1 MLCIR
6 SLTLEQVA
14 AFVALADQGNIRR
27 AARVLYLTEQGA
39 RTRLTALERRLGV
52 GLYQKGQGRRDRTR
66 LTPEGAAL
74 LPQAR
79 DLLERAEAL
88 GRSFAGAPSTQT
100 VHVAAST
107 YLATYVLI
115 GAIQRFHRRQPTIR
129 IRLSTRS
136 EREIESAL
144 LENPRIA
151 MGVAAPYGPASEL
164 RYLHQFSMD
173 WSLIA
178 PPGHPLLRRSRV
190 RLEHLVDAPL
200 ILFEPGSTGR
210 EHILEAFAQRS
221 LSPRIEMEAT
231 TTSVIVRM
239 VEAGLGVSIVPL
251 LPDGSVTRG
260 IRVGVRPLG
269 GQIRPI
275 QSGIL
280 TRKGERLSPAAEEFL
295 RFVQRGAP
303 G

>member
-1 MLCIR
+1 MCIR
-6 SLTLEQVA
+6 GIALEQVA
-14 AFVALADQGNIRR
+14 AFVALAEQGNIRR
-27 AARVLYLTEQGA
+27 AARVLHLTEQGA
-39 RTRLTALERRLGV
+39 RTRLTALERGLGAS
-52 GLYQKGQGRRDRTR
+52 LYRKGQGRRDRTP

-74 LPQAR
+74 VAPAR

-88 GRSFAGAPSTQT
+88 VRTFHGAPATQT
-100 VHVAAST
+100 VHVAASA

-115 GAIQRFHRRQPTIR
+115 GAIRQFHRRQPSIR

-151 MGVAAPYGPASEL
+151 MGVAAPNGPTPEL

-190 RLEHLVDAPL
+190 RLEHLAEQPL

-210 EHILEAFAQRS
+210 EHILEAFAARGV
-221 LSPRIEMEAT
+221 SPRIEMEAT
-231 TTSVIVRM
+231 TTSLIVRM

-260 IRVGVRPLG
+260 CRVGVRPLG

-280 TRKGERLSPAAEEFL
+280 TRKGERLAPAAEEFL
-295 RFVQRGAP
+295 RFIQQRPPA
-303 G
+303 